1 MSNIIKFYMGEKNE
15 NYPYTIDDILDFSD
29 EELEKIHNYIQWL
42 FPTQDPRNK
51 DTGKPFLTLEDIKY
65 FKNSKE
71 LLDKVLL
78 SYYKMIGFYGFS
90 HEFKIN
96 TEEYREL
103 IFSRNF
109 EIHSRNWLNKGNHNY
124 LRLTRIISCLKSL
137 GLEKEANE
145 LFDMLNRTYLIYPN
159 KIGELTLQFWSSAHA
174 GTLYDA
180 YIGKEEEIKQ
190 LKGKLASLGSIFTIG
205 NYKA

>member
-29 EELEKIHNYIQWL
+29 EELEKIHNYIQWI

-78 SYYKMIGFYGFS
+78 SYNRMISFYGFCY
-90 HEFKIN
+90 EIN
-96 TEEYREL
+96 TEEYKSKL
-103 IFSRNF
+103 TFSQNF
-109 EIHSRNWLNKGNHNY
+109 KIHSRNWLDKGNHNY
-124 LRLTRIISCLKSL
+124 LRLTRMISCLKSL
-137 GLEKEANE
+137 GLEKEANQ
-145 LFDMLNRTYLIYPN
+145 LFDVLRRTYICN
-159 KIGELTLQFWSSAHA
+159 TWKIGIVTFGFWEKAIN

-180 YIGKEEEIKQ
+180 YVGKEEEIKQ
-190 LKGKLASLGSIFTIG
+190 LKDKLTNVFTIRS
-205 NYKA
+205 YSP